1 MGQCPKSGANTFP
14 QTWQVLALIGFRLP
28 QSAHDFRARAPGGT
42 RARTDALRQ
51 GAIVRGM
58 ELDEAQV
65 VAGEKIAPMV
75 RAKLL
80 ASGDETLV
88 SIVKALPE
96 ESWGRLKEIFAEAD
110 SQ

>member
-1 MGQCPKSGANTFP
+1 
-14 QTWQVLALIGFRLP
+14 
-28 QSAHDFRARAPGGT
+28 
-42 RARTDALRQ
+42 
-51 GAIVRGM
+51 M